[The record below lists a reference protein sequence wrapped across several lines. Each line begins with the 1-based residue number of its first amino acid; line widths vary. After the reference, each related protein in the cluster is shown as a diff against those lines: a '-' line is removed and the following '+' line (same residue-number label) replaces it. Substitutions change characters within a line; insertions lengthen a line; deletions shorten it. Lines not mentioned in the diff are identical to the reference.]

1 MMKFKS
7 GAQRTAV
14 ILAEQERKGLRPKRL
29 GVAGMLS
36 NRFHPQFGMT
46 QSEMHAN
53 KPTGATPLGLPKMAR
68 MAFPG
73 PNYKFRGF

>member
-1 MMKFKS
+1 MMS
-7 GAQRTAV
+7 GLNDYYAARGFDPNPV
-14 ILAEQERKGLRPKRL
+14 F
-29 GVAGMLS
+29 
-36 NRFHPQFGMT
+36 NQFGMT